1 MMNKEYGKQSM
12 GKATQADIDRMAR
25 QGGENEVRASEDYN
39 RHDDERCKPNQMT
52 RSAPRKIKAMSR
64 KKAEKGINP
73 ALEKAI
79 NELLAQVM
87 VDPTATLTDKAKII
101 DRALKLEALKMK
113 DADEGYGAGL
123 FGDDDEET

>member
-39 RHDDERCKPNQMT
+39 RMMMKEQAKQMT
-52 RSAPRKIKAMSR
+52 RSAPRKMKTMSR